1 MSNSE
6 QCSALEKLTFNVMDQ
21 PAARRSNES
30 GEVSRG
36 SIYAALLNL
45 VSSLQVGRAFVMGC
59 ILESKSASW
68 LQRAQ
73 DVLNLLLK
81 REVGLMLGDEMGEG
95 EVEGVVWKLRR
106 INPARGDVFHAFKR
120 RLRDIENRDIA
131 SEGDKLAGVAAKANA
146 NVEDTKAG
154 LEAVA
159 HAKAL
164 PDFLSRRSREPI
176 SVVGLVG
183 DIPPVFD
190 NG

>member
-1 MSNSE
+1 MDGPAGKSL
-6 QCSALEKLTFNVMDQ
+6 ALEGVSNGA
-21 PAARRSNES
+21 PRSVHQ
-30 GEVSRG
+30 GREVAGLAIDR
-36 SIYAALLNL
+36 ALLDL
-45 VSSLQVGRAFVMGC
+45 VPALKVGRMGMGRV
-59 ILESKSASW
+59 LDGKHAAGFEG
-68 LQRAQ
+68 AQ